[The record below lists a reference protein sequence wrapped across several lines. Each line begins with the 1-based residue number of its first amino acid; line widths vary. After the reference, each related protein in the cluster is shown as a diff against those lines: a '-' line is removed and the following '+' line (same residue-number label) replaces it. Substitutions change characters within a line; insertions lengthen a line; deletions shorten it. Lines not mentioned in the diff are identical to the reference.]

1 MASPNSTFTELV
13 TTTFR
18 NHRKE
23 LADNV
28 TNNNSLLKRLNQKAE
43 RLLRMAGYQLLSR

>member
-13 TTTFR
+13 STTFR
-18 NHRKE
+18 NHRRE

-28 TNNNSLLKRLNQKAE
+28 SKNNALFNQLTKKD
-43 RLLRMAGYQLLSR
+43 RIGQLVS